1 MVSSMEDT
9 IYKVLWIDDQPEI
22 VQGYQLLAGLRN
34 IQLIHFENWKD
45 AQSTLDK
52 EFGEL
57 TAIILDA
64 NCKWDTSELAPSEM
78 FLGNVLTSL
87 MQLFGDRH
95 REIPWYILSAGTMT
109 NFDTI
114 TNVLI
119 GRERR
124 AREAEWGATV
134 YFKDKIAEQK
144 AENPLF
150 DNIIKAGQSQ
160 SNNIVLYRH
169 RDTFKYMG
177 EGALMSDA
185 ARKILLKALAAL
197 YYPEENLGFEFA
209 GNPLR
214 KVLEYMFR
222 SANRQGLLPDEF
234 FDKNGNPV
242 LWDSMQYMSGMEPSN
257 IKFRYGA
264 EGETIFPKRQNLLI
278 LNILNFVNEDSH
290 TGKDEDAPYIID
302 AESKDLF
309 FGFLFQLLHVIKFY
323 GQFAESHLDVE
334 ANKAK
339 KQKIQTA
346 ADLVIGKEGYV
357 LNGFKFKYV
366 GDTKLS
372 HKLECQ
378 VGQKVRIDQATLN
391 TGSDKDKYPTYA
403 TKVTIL
409 Q

>member
-1 MVSSMEDT
+1 MDNIV
-9 IYKVLWIDDQPEI
+9 YKVLWIDDQPEI

-45 AQSTLDK
+45 AQPTLDK

-64 NCKWDTSELAPSEM
+64 NCKWDTSEQAPSEL

-87 MQLFGDRH
+87 MQMFGDRH

-124 AREAEWGATV
+124 ALEVEWGATV

-150 DNIIKAGQSQ
+150 DSIIKAGQSQ
-160 SNNIVLYRH
+160 SNNIVLFRH
-169 RDTFKYMG
+169 RDTLKYLG
-177 EGALMSDA
+177 EGALISDA

-197 YYPEENLGFEFA
+197 YYPEENIGYEFA

-234 FDKNGNPV
+234 FDKKGHPV
-242 LWDSMQYMSGMEPSN
+242 LWDSMQYMSGLEPSN

-264 EGETIFPKRQNLLI
+264 EGETIFPKRQNHLL

-290 TGKDEDAPYIID
+290 TGEDDDAPYVID
-302 AESKDLF
+302 VESKDLF

-323 GQFAESHLDVE
+323 GQFTETHPDVE

-346 ADLVIGKEGYV
+346 ADLVVGKEGIV
-357 LNGFKFKYV
+357 LAGPRFNYMGTTELAY
-366 GDTKLS
+366 KLG
-372 HKLECQ
+372 CRP
-378 VGQKVRIDQATLN
+378 GQKVRIDEAVLN
-391 TGSDKDKYPTYA
+391 TGSNKDQYPTYA

-409 Q
+409 

>member
-1 MVSSMEDT
+1 MQNI

-34 IQLIHFENWKD
+34 IQLIHFENWED
-45 AQSTLDK
+45 AQPVLDE

-64 NCKWDTSELAPSEM
+64 NCKWDTSESAPSEL
-78 FLGNVLTSL
+78 FLGNVLTRL
-87 MQLFGDRH
+87 MQMYGDRH

-124 AREAEWGATV
+124 SREAEWGATV

-144 AENPLF
+144 ADNPLF
-150 DNIIKAGQSQ
+150 DNIIKAGQIH

-169 RDTFKYMG
+169 RDTLKYLG
-177 EGALMSDA
+177 DDALLSDA

-197 YYPEENLGFEFA
+197 YYPEENFGYEFA

-214 KVLEYMFR
+214 KVLEHMFR

-257 IKFRYGA
+257 IKFRYGN
-264 EGETIFPKRQNLLI
+264 EGETIFPKRQNQLLR
-278 LNILNFVNEDSH
+278 NIHNYVNGDSH
-290 TGKDEDAPYIID
+290 TGTDGDAPYIID
-302 AESKDLF
+302 VESKDLF

-323 GQFAESHLDVE
+323 GQFADAHPDVE
-334 ANKAK
+334 ANKDK
-339 KQKIQTA
+339 KQKILTA
-346 ADLVIGKEGYV
+346 ADLVIGKVGYV

-378 VGQKVRIDQATLN
+378 IGQKIRIEEAVLN
-391 TGSDKDKYPTYA
+391 TGPDKDKYPTFA
-403 TKVTIL
+403 TRISIL
-409 Q
+409 S